1 MFKRFVLLFMSLI
14 MALSFSGCDSSSFQK
29 DFSAKDAL
37 KIEDIDW
44 NIVESTLDGQS
55 IVSFNYKNKT
65 KYTILDVEM
74 KFVQKE
80 GTTKIDRSVFDDLKK
95 SDYWTDEKI
104 SEIYIMGYNRKCAKP
119 GESVGDSPCNINGTY
134 TLVSDIDQFDVMEP
148 DSVEIAFI
156 GKDGLCYTVYYDYK
170 SQTFSESTLGGKNI
184 HEWSESELSK
194 KLPKEKFTAVVV
206 TTDKDDCFSFKAYDI
221 SRNDFENYIEQ
232 L

>member
-80 GTTKIDRSVFDDLKK
+80 GTTKIDRSVFADLKK
-95 SDYWTDEKI
+95 AITGQMKKYQK
-104 SEIYIMGYNRKCAKP
+104 
-119 GESVGDSPCNINGTY
+119 
-134 TLVSDIDQFDVMEP
+134 
-148 DSVEIAFI
+148 FI
-156 GKDGLCYTVYYDYK
+156 
-170 SQTFSESTLGGKNI
+170 
-184 HEWSESELSK
+184 
-194 KLPKEKFTAVVV
+194 
-206 TTDKDDCFSFKAYDI
+206 
-221 SRNDFENYIEQ
+221 
-232 L
+232 

>member
-1 MFKRFVLLFMSLI
+1 

-95 SDYWTDEKI
+95 AITGQMKKYQK
-104 SEIYIMGYNRKCAKP
+104 
-119 GESVGDSPCNINGTY
+119 
-134 TLVSDIDQFDVMEP
+134 
-148 DSVEIAFI
+148 FI
-156 GKDGLCYTVYYDYK
+156 
-170 SQTFSESTLGGKNI
+170 
-184 HEWSESELSK
+184 
-194 KLPKEKFTAVVV
+194 
-206 TTDKDDCFSFKAYDI
+206 
-221 SRNDFENYIEQ
+221 
-232 L
+232 